1 MSANRVSRIR
11 LASLLLPAALIAVS
25 ASGCAATVSL
35 IPADDAVNP
44 GCAEVSVR
52 LPDDLAGQPK
62 RQTDAQGTAA
72 WGEPASVLL
81 RCGVA
86 SPGPTTAEC
95 INVSGVDWI
104 RDDTDAPR
112 FVFTTYGREP
122 SVEVVIDSNAASGLD
137 VITDLS
143 GIVSALPQERAC
155 VGAQDIEIPQDPN
168 AK

>member
-1 MSANRVSRIR
+1 MNRVRR
-11 LASLLLPAALIAVS
+11 FHLVTLAFSAALLAVS
-25 ASGCAATVSL
+25 TTGCAATVSL
-35 IPADDAVNP
+35 QPAPDAVDP

-52 LPDDLAGQPK
+52 LPDELAGQPK
-62 RQTDAQGTAA
+62 RLTDAQGTAA

-143 GIVSALPQERAC
+143 GIMTVLPQERAC
-155 VGAQDIEIPQDPN
+155 VGAQDIEIPQEP
-168 AK
+168 ASP